1 MDSNIQY
8 IDEELTIIADSSVS
22 NGARNKS
29 AFGSFFEIQLENSL
43 GIPTTA
49 RNINIAVNSA
59 QVWYNSPN
67 IITGTNDVIRISGPD
82 TSNIKTTYDVIIP
95 QGLYDLTSLE
105 NSIQDQLQNLGA
117 KYDPSPLISL
127 SADSALQKVVITLNY
142 LDSEVDFTQAQ
153 SPRTLL
159 GFDSQLLSTIA
170 APLNII
176 ADNVAQLNNIQYYL
190 ISSDIS
196 RQGIRVNNTFNQV
209 IARIPIS
216 APPGSLLLYQPFK
229 PTVVN
234 SQHLAGSNQSIF
246 HFRLTDQNGN
256 EVDTVGEEWS
266 LEITIRYKIPYH
278 VSTR

>member
-29 AFGSFFEIQLENSL
+29 ALGSFFEIQLENSL

-59 QVWYNSPN
+59 QVWYNTPN
-67 IITGTNDVIRISGPD
+67 IITGTNDVIRISGSD

-159 GFDSQLLSTIA
+159 GYDSQLLSTIA

-229 PTVVN
+229 PTIVN

-246 HFRLTDQNGN
+246 HFRLTDQNGV